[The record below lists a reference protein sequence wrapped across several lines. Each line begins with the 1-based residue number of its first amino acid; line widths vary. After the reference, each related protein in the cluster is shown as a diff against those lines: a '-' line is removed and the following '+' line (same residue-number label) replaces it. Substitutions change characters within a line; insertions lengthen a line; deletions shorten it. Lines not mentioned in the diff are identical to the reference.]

1 MRNPLTYE
9 TSDPAPGGEDGKHL
23 PVLAL
28 PTLKDAELLG
38 WDTAIAKAKGIYG
51 FDSLDARS
59 RPFNMIRAKLHELR
73 SQRGWRLFGVVSAT
87 PKVGKSFI
95 SANVAA
101 SLSRDPRFNTTVVD
115 LDPRRASLTSVFN
128 IEPEVSIR
136 AYLEDQP
143 GAAAP
148 TGYALE
154 GERLM
159 ILPTTAGPIR
169 SAELLAGSRA
179 QTLFR
184 AMRAAG
190 DNSIFVVDLPPVFA
204 NDDAITAMARLDGYV
219 VVVEEGRTTT
229 REVKDVIGLLGVQ
242 RLAGVILNK
251 YRGGVVSEGYGID
264 NYYAAG
270 YYSGRRPS
278 EDGQEG

>member
-1 MRNPLTYE
+1 LTYE
-9 TSDPAPGGEDGKHL
+9 TTDPESSNEEGKHL

-28 PTLKDAELLG
+28 PSLKDAQLLG
-38 WDTAIAKAKGIYG
+38 WDTAMAKAKGIYG

-73 SQRGWRLFGVVSAT
+73 AQRGWRLFGVVSAT

-95 SANVAA
+95 AANVAA
-101 SLSRDPRFNTTVVD
+101 SLSRDPRFSTTAID
-115 LDPRRASLTSVFN
+115 LDLRRASLTGIFN
-128 IEPEVSIR
+128 IEPQTSIR
-136 AYLEDQP
+136 AYLEELR
-143 GAAAP
+143 GADVP
-148 TGYALE
+148 TAYALE

-159 ILPTTAGPIR
+159 ILPTTPGPIR

-179 QTLFR
+179 QAMFR
-184 AMRAAG
+184 AMRNAG
-190 DNSIFVVDLPPVFA
+190 DSSLYIVDLPPVFA
-204 NDDAITAMARLDGYV
+204 NDDAVTAMARLDAYM

-229 REVKDVIGLLGVQ
+229 REVKDVVGLLGVQ

-251 YRGGVVSEGYGID
+251 YRGGLVSEGYGVD

-270 YYSGRRPS
+270 YYSGYHN
-278 EDGQEG
+278 EGTPKE